1 MTTLPFRQLTAV
13 ALAAIAL
20 SGCNA
25 FSRVS
30 QIGEAPPLTTIQDP
44 KTQPGY
50 QPVSLPM
57 PAPIISERQPNSLWK
72 AGSRAFFKDQRAS
85 NIGDILTVLVSFDD
99 KAQFNN
105 ETQTQRTTN
114 EQDTM
119 PNAMGFEN
127 QIQKILPKA
136 ALPGIGGSTGVGS
149 TGTLVNVTGATNND
163 GKAEINR
170 EEQVTLEVAALVTQV
185 LPNGNLVIQGHQE
198 IRVNYEVRDL
208 QITGV
213 LRPQD
218 ISAINTVP
226 LDKLAEARV
235 SYGGRGQLTNDQ
247 QPRYGEQLLDVI
259 APF

>member
-1 MTTLPFRQLTAV
+1 MIASASV
-13 ALAAIAL
+13 KKIAASLAAAL
-20 SGCNA
+20 LLAGCNA
-25 FSRVS
+25 FTRMSE
-30 QIGEAPPLTTIQDP
+30 IGEAPPLTTIQDP

-57 PAPIISERQPNSLWK
+57 PAPIVGEREPNSLWK
-72 AGSRAFFKDQRAS
+72 AGSRAFFKDQRAAQV
-85 NIGDILTVLVSFDD
+85 GDILTVLVSFDD
-99 KAQFNN
+99 KAQLNN

-119 PNAMGFEN
+119 PHVMGFES
-127 QIQKILPKA
+127 QIQKILPSA
-136 ALPGIGGSTGVGS
+136 ASPAN
-149 TGTLVNVTGATNND
+149 LVNVTGATNND
-163 GKAEINR
+163 GKALINR
-170 EEQVTLEVAALVTQV
+170 EEKITLEVAALVTQV
-185 LPNGNLVIQGHQE
+185 LPNGNLVVQGHQE

-208 QITGV
+208 QVTGV

-218 ISAINTVP
+218 ISSTNDVT

-247 QPRYGEQLLDVI
+247 QPRYGQQLLDIV

>member
-1 MTTLPFRQLTAV
+1 MAEFPLKQICASAVAV
-13 ALAAIAL
+13 ALLA
-20 SGCNA
+20 GCNA
-25 FSRVS
+25 FSRIS
-30 QIGEAPPLTTIQDP
+30 QIGETPPLTTIQDP

-57 PAPIISERQPNSLWK
+57 PTPIVGERQPNSLWK
-72 AGSRAFFKDQRAS
+72 AGSRAFFKDQRAAQV
-85 NIGDILTVLVSFDD
+85 GDILTVLVSFDD

-119 PNAMGFEN
+119 PSVMGFET
-127 QIQKILPKA
+127 QIQKILPHA
-136 ALPGIGGSTGVGS
+136 ANPASLINI
-149 TGTLVNVTGATNND
+149 TGTTNND
-163 GKAEINR
+163 GKALINR

-185 LPNGNLVIQGHQE
+185 LPNGNLVVQGRQE

-208 QITGV
+208 QIAGV

-218 ISAINTVP
+218 ISSTNTVS

-247 QPRYGEQLLDVI
+247 QPRYGQQLLDIV